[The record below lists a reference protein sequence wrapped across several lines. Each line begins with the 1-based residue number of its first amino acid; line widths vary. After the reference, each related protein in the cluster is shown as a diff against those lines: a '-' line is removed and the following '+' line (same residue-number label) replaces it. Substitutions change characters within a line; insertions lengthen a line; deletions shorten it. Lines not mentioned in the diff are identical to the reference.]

1 MAREAFMAVGKRKTA
16 IARVR
21 MVAGTGKITVNKRE
35 VRDYFPRPA
44 YVDMVLSP
52 LVVTETADKFDIK
65 ANICGGGLTGQ
76 AGALR
81 QGIAKALLLV
91 DVEHRK
97 LLKPAGFITRDA
109 REKERRKYGLRKAR
123 KRPQYSKR

>member
-1 MAREAFMAVGKRKTA
+1 MAREAFMAVGKRKTS

-21 MVAGTGKITVNKRE
+21 LTAGTGKIMVNKRE
-35 VRDYFPRPA
+35 VLDYFPRPA
-44 YVDMVLSP
+44 YVDMVMGP
-52 LVVTETADKFDIK
+52 FTVTETKDKFDVK

-76 AGALR
+76 ASALR
-81 QGIAKALLLV
+81 HGIANALLKV
-91 DVEHRK
+91 DPEHRK
-97 LLKPAGFITRDA
+97 TLKPAGFLTRDA